1 MTNRIPDWQ
10 IAAEAADWA
19 TRIDAGPL
27 RTDERASLAAW
38 LKTSPDHVDE
48 LLFSASILAGLA
60 QVDSGRALSIDE
72 LLADTAPEII
82 PLFHGSDTPV
92 EPELSGGRRGGSRV
106 AAIGEARPL
115 ARYWPAV
122 AASLLVVLAV
132 SWYGLSL
139 RAPQEAGGIPAEAQ
153 FFATTAGDQQPIALE
168 DGSILYMN
176 TDSKARVAYSA
187 AGRLVELLDGEAL
200 FDVAHDPERPFRVFA
215 AGIVVE
221 AVGTKFTVEHGE
233 RVVTVVV
240 MGGEVLVGGRHDGST
255 SIDARLA
262 KNTIAEF
269 PTLRQPT
276 RLAAGQSAQ
285 LRETGETRIAA
296 ANLSPSTAWQARQ
309 LSFRDE
315 GLSVIAAEFN
325 RFNTTK
331 IVVADA
337 ELARTRF
344 SGVFDSHD
352 PESFIAFLE
361 LSAEVRVERPREGQV
376 VLTAID

>member
-19 TRIDAGPL
+19 TRIDAGSL

-38 LKTSPDHVDE
+38 LKTSPDHIDE

-60 QVDSGRALSIDE
+60 HVDAGRALSIDD
-72 LLADTAPEII
+72 LLADIAPEVI
-82 PLFHGSDTPV
+82 PLFHGSDAPAET
-92 EPELSGGRRGGSRV
+92 EPSGGRSGGGRL
-106 AAIGEARPL
+106 AAIGEARFL
-115 ARYWPAV
+115 ARHWPAL

-132 SWYGLSL
+132 SWYGLGVRS
-139 RAPQEAGGIPAEAQ
+139 PHEAGGISAEAQ
-153 FFATTAGDQQPIALE
+153 FFATTAGEQQPIALD

-187 AGRLVELLDGEAL
+187 TGRLVELLDGEAL
-200 FDVAHDPERPFRVFA
+200 FDVAHDPGRPFRVFA
-215 AGIVVE
+215 AGIVVQ
-221 AVGTKFTVEHGE
+221 AVGTKFTVEHGDG
-233 RVVTVVV
+233 VVTVVV

-255 SIDARLA
+255 SVDARLA
-262 KNTIAEF
+262 KGTMADF
-269 PTLRQPT
+269 PNVLQPT

-285 LRETGETRIAA
+285 LLETGETRIASA
-296 ANLSPSTAWQARQ
+296 HLSSATAWQARQ

-376 VLTAID
+376 VLTAND

>member
-1 MTNRIPDWQ
+1 MTNQVPDWQ
-10 IAAEAADWA
+10 IATQAADWA
-19 TRIDAGPL
+19 TRIDSGPL
-27 RTDERASLAAW
+27 SAEERASLAAW

-48 LLFSASILAGLA
+48 LLFSASIMAGLA
-60 QVDSGRALSIDE
+60 HVDAGRALSIED
-72 LLADTAPEII
+72 LLADTAPEVI
-82 PLFHGSDTPV
+82 PLFHGSDTPG
-92 EPELSGGRRGGSRV
+92 EPEPFGRSGRTRL
-106 AAIGEARPL
+106 AISEARSL
-115 ARYWPAV
+115 AWRWPAV
-122 AASLLVVLAV
+122 AASLLIVLAV

-139 RAPQEAGGIPAEAQ
+139 RSPHEAGGISPEAQ
-153 FFATTAGDQQPIALE
+153 FFATTAGAQQPIALD

-176 TDSKARVAYSA
+176 TDSKARVVFSA

-200 FDVAHDPERPFRVFA
+200 FDVAHDPDRPFRVLA
-215 AGIVVE
+215 AGIVVQ

-233 RVVTVVV
+233 GVVTVVV
-240 MGGEVLVGGRHDGST
+240 MGGEVLVGGRHDGSN

-262 KNTIAEF
+262 KDSIADF
-269 PTLRQPT
+269 PMVRQPT
-276 RLAAGQSAQ
+276 RLAAGQSAK
-285 LRETGETRIAA
+285 LLETGETQIAA
-296 ANLSPSTAWQARQ
+296 ANLSPATAWQARQ

-325 RFNTTK
+325 RFNAMK

-361 LSAEVRVERPREGQV
+361 LSAEVRVERPRAGQV